1 MSKEMPGV
9 SGSALGLVAPDPE
22 FVPIVAAA
30 VAQRPAARHVAREAI
45 ERGLKNV
52 FLIGC
57 GGSLNDFS
65 AAHFLLERHAT
76 AFPAFCMNSDE
87 FVRRRPGVLGRGS
100 LAMIASHHGK
110 TRETLEAARLAREA
124 GAYVVVYTIDGTT
137 PLASLGDTVFTYASN
152 RTILAPK
159 QVLIGDLAYALLE
172 ESGAPYDYDGVRAA
186 FDALPDALALA
197 HAEAD
202 ETLARIA
209 GAIAAEPVTYVLSA
223 GPNQGTGYGFA
234 MCYLMEMQWKNAAWF
249 NANEFFHGAFEVV
262 TEETPVVLFLGEDE
276 SRPVAERARA
286 FLDRY
291 TKRAHAVDSRLFSLP
306 GVPAERRGDVTPL
319 ALSTISKRLAEH
331 LQAVTG
337 HSLKDRRYMFTVT
350 Y

>member
-1 MSKEMPGV
+1 MSEEMQV
-9 SGSALGLVAPDPE
+9 SGSVLGLVGPDPD
-22 FVPIVAAA
+22 FATIVAAA
-30 VAQRPAARHVAREAI
+30 VAQRPAARQVARDAVG
-45 ERGLKNV
+45 RGLKNV

-65 AAHFLLERHAT
+65 AAHFLLERHAA
-76 AFPAFCMNSDE
+76 AFPVFCMNSDE
-87 FVRRRPGVLGRGS
+87 FVRRRPAALGAGS

-110 TRETLEAARLAREA
+110 TAETLEAARLARAA
-124 GAYVVVYTIDGTT
+124 GAHVVAYTIDATT
-137 PLASLGDTVFTYASN
+137 PLAALGDTVFTYGSN

-186 FDALPDALALA
+186 FDALPAALDLA
-197 HAEAD
+197 HAEAE
-202 ETLARIA
+202 ETLRRIA
-209 GAIAAEPVTYVLSA
+209 QALASEPVTYVLSA

-249 NANEFFHGAFEVV
+249 NANEFLHGAFEIVG
-262 TEETPVVLFLGEDE
+262 EDTPVLLFLGEDP
-276 SRPVAERARA
+276 SRPTAERAQA

-291 TKRAHAVDSRLFSLP
+291 TRRAHTIDSRLFSLP
-306 GVPAERRGDVTPL
+306 GVPAGRRGDVTPL
-319 ALSTISKRLAEH
+319 VLSTISKRLAEH
-331 LQAVTG
+331 YQAVTN
-337 HSLKDRRYMFTVT
+337 HSLRERRYMFSVA